1 MTWKNPKQFIAKEPE
16 KHKLK
21 AAELKNNMEGEKFTN
36 TSITIKGLLGLIEA
50 KDIAIPEIQRPFVWK
65 NSQVRDLIDSL
76 YKGYPTGYIILWK
89 NPNVKLKDGTVSS
102 GRKVI
107 IDGQQRITALMAA
120 VAARKVFNSEF
131 KETPIKIA
139 FNPFAALEFQNGNS
153 EAEIFAVQTPAH
165 LKSKHWIPDIAEI
178 FSTKFSSWIFIPQYI
193 EQNPEMSGDNLQ
205 MVLNKLKG
213 VEATQIGVIELSE
226 KLDIDVVT
234 DIFIRINSKGTP
246 LSQGDF
252 VMSKMAADEVHGGN
266 TLRKLIDYFSHL
278 AVVPTYFEY
287 IKNNDMDFAST
298 PYLQKLAWLADDK
311 ETVYD
316 PDCDDV
322 IRVAFMHKLKR
333 AKLAN
338 LVQLLTGR
346 DFETR
351 EFKEEIVEDT
361 FKKMYDGVLNV
372 ISQHNFTQFMIAIKS
387 AGFISNKMVN
397 SNMAMDFAYT
407 IHLLL
412 LESDVPVADR
422 KRIVQKWYVLSVLT
436 GRYSSSPESA
446 FARDIRQISEQ
457 GVPAMLK
464 SIEDAIL
471 SENFWN
477 VAVPQDLTM
486 TSTNNPTY
494 LVYLAAQVYLNDIS
508 LLSTNIT
515 VRELINLGGDVHHVF
530 PKQYLIN
537 NHYAKNQYNQE
548 GNYAYL
554 DRPVNESIGK
564 KAPKEY
570 FNIALNQCHTKTA
583 KCGSI
588 IDEKQLRKN
597 LADNCIPESI
607 FEMEHEDYTS
617 FLEQRRM
624 LMANKIRKYYESL

>member
-1 MTWKNPKQFIAKEPE
+1 MN
-16 KHKLK
+16 
-21 AAELKNNMEGEKFTN
+21 GEKFTN

-89 NPNVKLKDGTVSS
+89 NPNVKLKDGTISS
-102 GRKVI
+102 GKKVI
-107 IDGQQRITALMAA
+107 IDGQQRITALMTSIAA
-120 VAARKVFNSEF
+120 QKVFNSEF
-131 KETPIKIA
+131 RETRIKIA
-139 FNPFAALEFQNGNS
+139 FNPFAALDYLNGDS
-153 EAEIFAVQTPAH
+153 EAEMFAVQTPAH
-165 LKSKHWIPDIAEI
+165 VKSKNWIPDIAEI
-178 FSTKFSSWIFIPQYI
+178 FSTKFSSWTFIPEYI
-193 EQNPEMSGDNLQ
+193 KENPEMSGNDLQ
-205 MVLNKLKG
+205 TVLNQLKNI
-213 VEATQIGVIELSE
+213 ETTQIGVIELSE

-266 TLRKLIDYFSHL
+266 TLRKIIDYFSHL
-278 AVVPTYFEY
+278 AVVPSYFEY
-287 IKNNDMDFAST
+287 IKNNDTSFAAT

-316 PDCDDV
+316 PGCDDV

-361 FKKMYDGVLNV
+361 FNKMYDGVANV

-387 AGFISNKMVN
+387 AGFISSKMVT
-397 SNMAMDFAYT
+397 SNMALDFAYT
-407 IHLLL
+407 IYLLL
-412 LESDVPVADR
+412 QESDVPVAER

-446 FARDIRQISEQ
+446 FARDIRQITEQ
-457 GVPAMLK
+457 GVSAMLK
-464 SIEDAIL
+464 AIEDATL

-477 VAVPQDLTM
+477 VAVPQNLAM

-494 LVYLAAQVYLNDIS
+494 LVYLAAQVFFNDTS
-508 LLSTNIT
+508 LLSSNIT
-515 VRELINLGGDVHHVF
+515 VRELISLGGDVHHVF

-537 NHYAKNQYNQE
+537 NHYAKNQYNQDA
-548 GNYAYL
+548 NYAYL

-570 FNIALNQCHTKTA
+570 FNIALKQCETKMSE
-583 KCGSI
+583 CGSI
-588 IDEKQLRKN
+588 IDKEQLMNN
-597 LADNCIPESI
+597 LSMNCIPTTV
-607 FEMEHEDYTS
+607 FDMDYNNYYE
-617 FLEQRRM
+617 FLEERRL
-624 LMANKIRKYYESL
+624 LMAHKIQKFYESL

>member
-1 MTWKNPKQFIAKEPE
+1 MD
-16 KHKLK
+16 
-21 AAELKNNMEGEKFTN
+21 GEKFTN
-36 TSITIKGLLGLIEA
+36 TSITIKGMLGLIEA

-89 NPNVKLKDGTVSS
+89 NPNVKLKDGTISS
-102 GRKVI
+102 GKKVI
-107 IDGQQRITALMAA
+107 IDGQQRITALMTAIAA
-120 VAARKVFNSEF
+120 QKIFNSEF
-131 KETPIKIA
+131 KETRVKIA
-139 FNPFAALEFQNGNS
+139 FNPFAALDFQNGDS

-165 LKSKHWIPDIAEI
+165 MKSKHWIPDIAEI
-178 FSTKFSSWIFIPQYI
+178 FSTKFSSWTFIPQYI

-205 MVLNKLKG
+205 KVLNQLKG
-213 VEATQIGVIELSE
+213 IESTQIGVIELSE

-252 VMSKMAADEVHGGN
+252 VMSKMAADETHGGN

-278 AVVPTYFEY
+278 SVVPTYYDY
-287 IKNNDMDFAST
+287 IKNKDSAFAAT
-298 PYLQKLAWLADDK
+298 PYLPKLAWLADDK

-316 PDCDDV
+316 PGCDDV

-361 FKKMYDGVLNV
+361 FKKMYEGVLNV

-387 AGFISNKMVN
+387 AGFISEKLVN

-412 LESDVPVADR
+412 QESEVPVAER

-446 FARDIRQISEQ
+446 FARDLRQITEQ

-477 VAVPQDLTM
+477 VAVPQNLTM

-494 LVYLAAQVYLNDIS
+494 LVYLAAQVYFNDVS

-537 NHYAKNQYNQE
+537 NHYAKNQYNQD

-570 FNIALNQCHTKTA
+570 FNIALRQCQTKVA
-583 KCGSI
+583 ECGSI
-588 IDEKQLRKN
+588 IDEVQLYNN
-597 LADNCIPESI
+597 LADNCIPNNV
-607 FEMEHEDYTS
+607 FEMGHEQYGI
-617 FLEQRRM
+617 FLEKRRI
-624 LMANKIRKYYESL
+624 LMAKKIRKYYESL

>member
-1 MTWKNPKQFIAKEPE
+1 MDS
-16 KHKLK
+16 
-21 AAELKNNMEGEKFTN
+21 EKFTN

-89 NPNVKLKDGTVSS
+89 NPNVKLKDGTMSS
-102 GRKVI
+102 GKKVI
-107 IDGQQRITALMAA
+107 IDGQQRITALMTA

-131 KETPIKIA
+131 KECRVKIA
-139 FNPFAALEFQNGNS
+139 FDPFAALDYLKGNS

-165 LKSKHWIPDIAEI
+165 LKSKRWIPDIADI
-178 FSTKFSSWIFIPQYI
+178 FSSQFSSWTFIPNYI
-193 EQNPEMSGDNLQ
+193 AENPEMSGDNLQ
-205 MVLNKLKG
+205 TVLNKLKG
-213 VEATQIGVIELSE
+213 IETTQIGVIELSE

-252 VMSKMAADEVHGGN
+252 VMSKMAADETHGGN
-266 TLRKLIDYFSHL
+266 TLRKIVDYFSHL
-278 AVVPTYFEY
+278 AVVPTYYEF
-287 IKNNDMDFAST
+287 IKNNDTNFAAT
-298 PYLQKLAWLADDK
+298 PYLSKLAWLADDK

-316 PDCDDV
+316 PGCDDV

-333 AKLAN
+333 AKLSN

-351 EFKEEIVEDT
+351 EFREEIVEDT
-361 FKKMYDGVLNV
+361 FKQMYDGVLNV
-372 ISQHNFTQFMIAIKS
+372 ISQHNFTQFMIAIKA
-387 AGFISNKMVN
+387 AGFISSKLVN
-397 SNMAMDFAYT
+397 SNMALDFAYT
-407 IHLLL
+407 VHLLL
-412 LESDVPVADR
+412 QDSDVPVAER

-446 FARDIRQISEQ
+446 FARDIRQIAEQ
-457 GVPAMLK
+457 GIPAMLK

-494 LVYLAAQVYLNDIS
+494 LVYLAAQVYFNDCS

-530 PKQYLIN
+530 PRNILLTTAIPKIYTIKTGIMHTLTVRLMNRLARRLRKSIS
-537 NHYAKNQYNQE
+537 
-548 GNYAYL
+548 G
-554 DRPVNESIGK
+554 SIGPMQD
-564 KAPKEY
+564 KAGY
-570 FNIALNQCHTKTA
+570 MRFNN
-583 KCGSI
+583 
-588 IDEKQLRKN
+588 R
-597 LADNCIPESI
+597 
-607 FEMEHEDYTS
+607 
-617 FLEQRRM
+617 
-624 LMANKIRKYYESL
+624 

>member
-1 MTWKNPKQFIAKEPE
+1 MD
-16 KHKLK
+16 
-21 AAELKNNMEGEKFTN
+21 GEKFTN

-89 NPNVKLKDGTVSS
+89 NPNVKLKDGTISS
-102 GRKVI
+102 GKKVI
-107 IDGQQRITALMAA
+107 IDGQQRITALMTAIAA
-120 VAARKVFNSEF
+120 QKVFNSEF
-131 KETPIKIA
+131 KETRVKIA
-139 FNPFAALEFQNGNS
+139 FNPFAALDFLNGDS

-165 LKSKHWIPDIAEI
+165 LKSKNWIPDIAEV
-178 FSTKFSSWIFIPQYI
+178 FNTKFSSWTFIPQYV
-193 EQNPEMSGDNLQ
+193 EQNPEMDGNDLQ
-205 MVLNKLKG
+205 KVLNILKG
-213 VEATQIGVIELSE
+213 IESTQIGVIDLSE

-252 VMSKMAADEVHGGN
+252 VMSKMAADEEHGGN
-266 TLRKLIDYFSHL
+266 TLRKIIDYFSHL
-278 AVVPTYFEY
+278 SVVPTYYEY
-287 IKNNDMDFAST
+287 IKNNDVNFAKT
-298 PYLQKLAWLADDK
+298 QYLQKLAWLADDK

-316 PDCDDV
+316 PECDDV

-333 AKLAN
+333 AKLSN

-361 FKKMYDGVLNV
+361 FKKMYEGVLNV
-372 ISQHNFTQFMIAIKS
+372 ISQHNFTQFMLAIKS
-387 AGFISNKMVN
+387 AGFISEKMVN

-412 LESDVPVADR
+412 QDSDVPVAER

-457 GVPAMLK
+457 GVQSMLK

-471 SENFWN
+471 SENFWG
-477 VAVPQDLTM
+477 VAVPQNLTM

-494 LVYLAAQVYLNDIS
+494 LVYLAAQVYFNDVS

-537 NHYAKNQYNQE
+537 NHFAKNMYNQD

-564 KAPKEY
+564 KAPNDY
-570 FNIALNQCHTKTA
+570 FNIALKQCQTKKA
-583 KCGSI
+583 ECGSI
-588 IDEKQLRKN
+588 IDEEQLYKN
-597 LADNCIPESI
+597 LEDNCIPKDV
-607 FEMEHEDYTS
+607 FNMNYEDYEN
-617 FLEQRRM
+617 FLEQRRV
-624 LMANKIRKYYESL
+624 LMAKKIRKFYESL

>member
-1 MTWKNPKQFIAKEPE
+1 MD
-16 KHKLK
+16 
-21 AAELKNNMEGEKFTN
+21 GDKFTN
-36 TSITIKGLLGLIEA
+36 YPLTIKALLGLIEA
-50 KDIAIPEIQRPFVWK
+50 NDIVIPEIQRPFVWR
-65 NSQVRDLIDSL
+65 STQVRDLIDSL

-107 IDGQQRITALMAA
+107 IDGQQRITALMTAIS
-120 VAARKVFNSEF
+120 ARKVFNSDF
-131 KETPIKIA
+131 KESRITIA
-139 FNPFAALEFQNGNS
+139 FNPFAALDFINGNS

-178 FSTKFSSWIFIPQYI
+178 FRTNFSSWTFIPKYI
-193 EQNPEMSGDNLQ
+193 EQNPEMSGENLQ
-205 MVLNKLKG
+205 TVLNFLKG
-213 VEATQIGVIELSE
+213 IETTQVGVIELSE

-266 TLRKLIDYFSHL
+266 TLRKIIDYFSHL
-278 AVVPTYFEY
+278 AVAPTYYEY
-287 IKNNDMDFAST
+287 IKNNDIEFAAT
-298 PYLQKLAWLADDK
+298 PYLKKLEWLKDDK

-316 PDCDDV
+316 PKCDDV

-351 EFKEEIVEDT
+351 EFREEIIEDT
-361 FKKMYDGVLNV
+361 FNKMYEGVQNV
-372 ISQHNFTQFMIAIKS
+372 ISKHNFTQFMIAIKS
-387 AGFISNKMVN
+387 AGFISSKMVT
-397 SNMAMDFAYT
+397 SNMALDFAYT

-412 LESDVPVADR
+412 QESDVPIAER

-446 FARDIRQISEQ
+446 FARDIRQITEK
-457 GVPAMLK
+457 GVENVLK
-464 SIEDAIL
+464 SIEDATL
-471 SENFWN
+471 SDNFWN
-477 VAVPQDLTM
+477 VAVTQDLAVSS
-486 TSTNNPTY
+486 TSNPTY
-494 LVYLAAQVYLNDIS
+494 LVYLAAQVYFNDIS

-530 PKQYLIN
+530 PKKYLID
-537 NHYAKNQYNQE
+537 HHFSKSQYNQD

-564 KAPKEY
+564 NAPKDY
-570 FNIALNQCHTKTA
+570 FTVALNQCKTKEA

-588 IDEKQLRKN
+588 IDEAQLRHN
-597 LADNCIPESI
+597 LETNCIPPEI
-607 FEMEHEDYTS
+607 FNMSYEEYSD
-617 FLEQRRM
+617 FLEKRRL
-624 LMANKIRKYYESL
+624 LMAKKIRRFYENL

>member
-1 MTWKNPKQFIAKEPE
+1 
-16 KHKLK
+16 
-21 AAELKNNMEGEKFTN
+21 MESEKFTN

-65 NSQVRDLIDSL
+65 NSQVKDLIDSL

-89 NPNVKLKDGTVSS
+89 NPNVKLKDGTISS
-102 GRKVI
+102 GKKVI
-107 IDGQQRITALMAA
+107 IDGQQRITALMTAIAA
-120 VAARKVFNSEF
+120 QKIFNSDF
-131 KETPIKIA
+131 KETRVKIA
-139 FNPFAALEFQNGNS
+139 FNPFAALEFQHGNS

-165 LKSKHWIPDIAEI
+165 LKSKHWIPDIADI
-178 FSTKFSSWIFIPQYI
+178 FSTKFSSWTFIPQYI
-193 EQNPEMSGDNLQ
+193 GENPDMSGENLQ
-205 MVLNKLKG
+205 MVLNQLKG
-213 VEATQIGVIELSE
+213 IEATQIGVVELSE

-234 DIFIRINSKGTP
+234 DIFIRINSKGTA

-266 TLRKLIDYFSHL
+266 TLRKIVDYFSHL
-278 AVVPTYFEY
+278 AVVPTYYDY
-287 IKNNDMDFAST
+287 IKNNDTMFAAT
-298 PYLQKLAWLADDK
+298 PYLQKLAWLANDK

-316 PDCDDV
+316 PRCDDV
-322 IRVAFMHKLKR
+322 IRVAFMYNLKR
-333 AKLAN
+333 AKLSN

-361 FKKMYDGVLNV
+361 FKKMYEGVLTV
-372 ISQHNFTQFMIAIKS
+372 ISQHHFTQFMIAIKS
-387 AGFISNKMVN
+387 AGFISEKMVT

-407 IHLLL
+407 IYLLL
-412 LESDVPVADR
+412 QDSDVPVAER

-446 FARDIRQISEQ
+446 FSRDIRQITEQ
-457 GVPAMLK
+457 GIPAMLK

-477 VAVPQDLTM
+477 VAMPQNLAV
-486 TSTNNPTY
+486 TSTTNPAY
-494 LVYLAAQVYLNDIS
+494 LVYLAAQVYFNDIS

-530 PKQYLIN
+530 PKQYLID
-537 NHYAKNQYNQE
+537 HKYLKNQYNQD
-548 GNYAYL
+548 GNFAYL

-570 FNIALNQCHTKTA
+570 FNIALEQCQTKVA

-588 IDEKQLRKN
+588 IDEDVLRKN
-597 LADNCIPESI
+597 LEANCIPSGI
-607 FEMEHEDYTS
+607 FDMDYGDYTQ

-624 LMANKIRKYYESL
+624 LMAKKIRIYYESL

>member
-1 MTWKNPKQFIAKEPE
+1 MD
-16 KHKLK
+16 
-21 AAELKNNMEGEKFTN
+21 GEKFTN

-89 NPNVKLKDGTVSS
+89 NPNVKLKDGTISS
-102 GRKVI
+102 GKKVI
-107 IDGQQRITALMAA
+107 IDGQQRITALMTAIAA
-120 VAARKVFNSEF
+120 QKIFNSEF
-131 KETPIKIA
+131 KETRVKIA
-139 FNPFAALEFQNGNS
+139 FNPFAALDFQNGDS

-178 FSTKFSSWIFIPQYI
+178 FSTNFSSWTFIPQYI

-205 MVLNKLKG
+205 KVLNQLKG
-213 VEATQIGVIELSE
+213 IESTQIGVIELSE

-252 VMSKMAADEVHGGN
+252 VMSKMAADESHEGN

-278 AVVPTYFEY
+278 SVVPTYYDY
-287 IKNNDMDFAST
+287 IKNNDSAFAAT
-298 PYLQKLAWLADDK
+298 PYLPKLAWLADDK

-316 PDCDDV
+316 PGCDDV

-361 FKKMYDGVLNV
+361 FKKMYEGVLNV

-387 AGFISNKMVN
+387 AGFISEKLVN

-412 LESDVPVADR
+412 QESEVPVAER

-446 FARDIRQISEQ
+446 FARDIRQITEQ

-477 VAVPQDLTM
+477 VAVPQNLTM

-494 LVYLAAQVYLNDIS
+494 LVYLAAQVYFNDVS

-537 NHYAKNQYNQE
+537 NHYAKNQYNQD

-570 FNIALNQCHTKTA
+570 FNIALKQCQTKVA
-583 KCGSI
+583 ECGSI
-588 IDEKQLRKN
+588 IEEVQLYNN
-597 LADNCIPESI
+597 LADNCIPNDV
-607 FEMEHEDYTS
+607 FEMGHEQYGT
-617 FLEQRRM
+617 FLEKRRF
-624 LMANKIRKYYESL
+624 LMAKKIRKYYESL

>member
-1 MTWKNPKQFIAKEPE
+1 MDS
-16 KHKLK
+16 
-21 AAELKNNMEGEKFTN
+21 EKFTN

-89 NPNVKLKDGTVSS
+89 NPNVKLKDGTMSS
-102 GRKVI
+102 GKKVI
-107 IDGQQRITALMAA
+107 IDGQQRITALMTA

-131 KETPIKIA
+131 KECRVKIA
-139 FNPFAALEFQNGNS
+139 FDPFAALDYIHGNS

-165 LKSKHWIPDIAEI
+165 LKSKRWIPDIADI
-178 FSTKFSSWIFIPQYI
+178 FSSSFSSWTFIPNYI
-193 EQNPEMSGDNLQ
+193 AENPEMSGDNLQ
-205 MVLNKLKG
+205 TVLNKLKG
-213 VEATQIGVIELSE
+213 IETTQIGVIELSE

-252 VMSKMAADEVHGGN
+252 VMSKMAADEIHGGN
-266 TLRKLIDYFSHL
+266 TLRKVIDYFSHL
-278 AVVPTYFEY
+278 AVVPTYYEF
-287 IKNNDMDFAST
+287 IKNNDKSFAAT
-298 PYLQKLAWLADDK
+298 PYLSKLAWLADDK

-316 PDCDDV
+316 PGCDDV

-346 DFETR
+346 DFDTR
-351 EFKEEIVEDT
+351 EFREEIIEDT
-361 FKKMYDGVLNV
+361 FKQMYDGVLNV
-372 ISQHNFTQFMIAIKS
+372 ISQHNFTQFMIAVKS
-387 AGFISNKMVN
+387 AGFISSKLVN
-397 SNMAMDFAYT
+397 SNMALDFAYT
-407 IHLLL
+407 VHLLL
-412 LESDVPVADR
+412 QDSDVPVAER

-446 FARDIRQISEQ
+446 FARDIRQITEQ
-457 GVPAMLK
+457 GIPAMLK
-464 SIEDAIL
+464 SIEDATL
-471 SENFWN
+471 SDNFWR
-477 VAVPQDLTM
+477 VAVPQNLTM

-494 LVYLAAQVYLNDIS
+494 LVYLAAQVYFNDVS
-508 LLSTNIT
+508 LLSANIT

-537 NHYAKNQYNQE
+537 NGYSKNLYNQD

-570 FNIALNQCHTKTA
+570 FPEALAQCKTKQAT
-583 KCGSI
+583 CGSI
-588 IDEKQLRKN
+588 IDEAQLYNN
-597 LADNCIPESI
+597 LAMNCIPMDV
-607 FEMEHEDYTS
+607 FNMDHKDYS
-617 FLEQRRM
+617 RFLEERRSM
-624 LMANKIRKYYESL
+624 MADKIRRYYESL

>member
-1 MTWKNPKQFIAKEPE
+1 MDS
-16 KHKLK
+16 
-21 AAELKNNMEGEKFTN
+21 EKFTN

-89 NPNVKLKDGTVSS
+89 NPNVKLKDGTISS
-102 GRKVI
+102 GKKVI
-107 IDGQQRITALMAA
+107 IDGQQRITALMTA
-120 VAARKVFNSEF
+120 VAAQKVFNSDF
-131 KETPIKIA
+131 KESRVKIA
-139 FNPFAALEFQNGNS
+139 FNPFAALEYCNGDS
-153 EAEIFAVQTPAH
+153 EAEMFAVQTPAH
-165 LKSKHWIPDIAEI
+165 VKSKNWIPDISEI
-178 FSTKFSSWIFIPQYI
+178 FSTKFSSWTFIPEYI
-193 EQNPEMSGDNLQ
+193 KENPEMTGDDLQ
-205 MVLNKLKG
+205 KVLNMLKNI
-213 VEATQIGVIELSE
+213 ETTQIGVIELSE

-252 VMSKMAADEVHGGN
+252 VMSKMAADEHHGGN

-278 AVVPTYFEY
+278 AVVPTYYEY
-287 IKNNDMDFAST
+287 IKNNDTGFAST

-316 PDCDDV
+316 PGCDDV

-361 FKKMYDGVLNV
+361 FKKMYEGVLNV

-387 AGFISNKMVN
+387 AGFISSKMVT
-397 SNMAMDFAYT
+397 SNMALDFAYT

-412 LESDVPVADR
+412 QESDVPVAER
-422 KRIVQKWYVLSVLT
+422 KRIVQKWYILSVLT
-436 GRYSSSPESA
+436 GRYSNSPETA
-446 FARDIRQISEQ
+446 FAKDIRQISEQ
-457 GVPAMLK
+457 GVLNALK
-464 SIEDAIL
+464 AIEDATL
-471 SENFWN
+471 SDNFWE
-477 VAVPQDLTM
+477 VAIPQNLAM
-486 TSTNNPTY
+486 TSTNNPSY
-494 LVYLAAQVYLNDIS
+494 LVYLAAQVYFNDIS
-508 LLSTNIT
+508 LLSSNIT

-537 NHYAKNQYNQE
+537 NHFTKNQYNQDA
-548 GNYAYL
+548 NYAYL

-564 KAPKEY
+564 KAPREY
-570 FNIALNQCHTKTA
+570 FNTALNQCETKVA
-583 KCGSI
+583 LCGSI
-588 IDEKQLRKN
+588 IDNELLMKN
-597 LADNCIPESI
+597 LEMNCIPSDV
-607 FEMEHEDYTS
+607 FDMEFQDYPR
-617 FLEQRRM
+617 FLEERRL
-624 LMANKIRKYYESL
+624 LMAKKIRKYYENL